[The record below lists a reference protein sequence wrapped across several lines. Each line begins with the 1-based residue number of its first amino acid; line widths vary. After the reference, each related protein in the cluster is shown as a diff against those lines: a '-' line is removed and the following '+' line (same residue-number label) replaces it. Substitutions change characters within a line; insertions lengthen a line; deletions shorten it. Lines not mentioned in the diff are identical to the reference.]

1 MRLARKL
8 ASLSARQWRDLAR
21 AQWSLIVAQ
30 LRLRTRAKGAL
41 VERWTV
47 DAERPAADI
56 RQLQRAQE
64 IGDAVRR
71 VGLYGVTRPQC
82 LARSLAICELLQAE
96 RIPGA
101 IIRIGVRP
109 QDTRLD
115 AHAWVEYAG
124 EIIGD
129 SRAHVRRF
137 ELMASAHGALRR

>member
-1 MRLARKL
+1 MKLARKL
-8 ASLSARQWRDLAR
+8 ATLSARQWRDLLR
-21 AQWSLIVAQ
+21 AQWALIVAQ
-30 LRLRTRAKGAL
+30 LRLRTRANGAL

-47 DAERPAADI
+47 DAERPPADR

-71 VGLYGVTRPQC
+71 VGLYGFARPQC

-101 IIRIGVRP
+101 IIRVGVRP
-109 QDTRLD
+109 QEAQLA
-115 AHAWVEYAG
+115 AHAWVEFAG